1 MEIKE
6 EAARIRPAGPK
17 LAHNRYEREEECT
30 TQFFRKFRT
39 KHANTNI
46 NELYT
51 VEDWNDRRSTEETE
65 PTTTDETESLAEA
78 SKYYEWPY
86 KPKRTEKEETQT
98 LLKTLSDDP
107 IPKYIAKR
115 TDGEIT
121 KEQIKFAI
129 RKLGNNKSPG
139 PDGLPA
145 EFYKIYEDIITAP
158 LKEAL
163 DECYKSG
170 GLTGSMKQGDIVLI
184 YKKKDPK
191 EIRNY
196 RPITLLNSDYK
207 ILTTILA
214 ERLKKVCE
222 AAISGPQKGFVP
234 GRQITDLLHQ
244 VYLMQ
249 EYVDTYDK
257 EALLALL
264 DMEKA
269 FDRCSW
275 EFLKK
280 AMDKIGLEEEIKRWI
295 GTIYNEKRPPIRQ
308 IKMNGRKSQQF
319 KIGSGVAQ
327 GCPLSP
333 LLFLFIGEPLT
344 RLVLK
349 ERELKGVKIGEH
361 EHKVGQFADD
371 TAAMLEGYEQL
382 EKLFEIINKW
392 EKATGMA
399 CNKAK
404 TAIIPMGATRRK
416 EVPETLLR
424 EL

>member
-1 MEIKE
+1 MS
-6 EAARIRPAGPK
+6 G
-17 LAHNRYEREEECT
+17 
-30 TQFFRKFRT
+30 
-39 KHANTNI
+39 
-46 NELYT
+46 YT
-51 VEDWNDRRSTEETE
+51 
-65 PTTTDETESLAEA
+65 
-78 SKYYEWPY
+78 PY
-86 KPKRTEKEETQT
+86 KPKRIEKEETQT
-98 LLKTLSDDP
+98 LLKALSDDP

-145 EFYKIYEDIITAP
+145 EFYKIYEDIITEP

-257 EALLALL
+257 EALLVLL

-344 RLVLK
+344 RLVL
-349 ERELKGVKIGEH
+349 R
-361 EHKVGQFADD
+361 
-371 TAAMLEGYEQL
+371 
-382 EKLFEIINKW
+382 
-392 EKATGMA
+392 
-399 CNKAK
+399 
-404 TAIIPMGATRRK
+404 TR
-416 EVPETLLR
+416 T
-424 EL
+424 